1 MCRNEGG
8 LQPLND
14 FIILDTEQMQ
24 WRYPKM
30 TDGSGPLPRNA
41 ATLTRVGDRLVLYGG
56 WNPFVETYNDTH
68 VMDVSGAD
76 ALMKDF
82 PLDSEQEW

>member
-8 LQPLND
+8 LQPLKD
-14 FIILDTEQMQ
+14 FIVLDTQHMQ

-30 TDGSGPLPRNA
+30 KDGSGPLPRNA
-41 ATLTRVGDRLVLYGG
+41 ASLTRVGDRLVLYGG

-82 PLDSEQEW
+82 PLDPEGEW

>member
-14 FIILDTEQMQ
+14 FIVLDTKEMQ
-24 WRYPKM
+24 WRYPKLA
-30 TDGSGPLPRNA
+30 DSSSPLPRNA
-41 ATLTRVGDRLVLYGG
+41 ATLTRVGDKLVLYGG

-68 VMDVSGAD
+68 VMDVSGVSNM
-76 ALMKDF
+76 MKDF
-82 PLDSEQEW
+82 SLDPEEEW